1 MGVGREAIAVM
12 CDILNMPPPCQT
24 KALYIAH
31 MDAVDEKLAKAR
43 AHVHELH
50 KKERPDLTEDDII
63 EIAVSFDGTWSKRG
77 FTANFGVGFVISA
90 DSGQVLD
97 YGFASKICV
106 QCSRKKQKISEQSDE
121 FRTWYASHSAYCTE
135 NHAACSGAM
144 EKEIARRIWSNSL
157 SYNLRYKFM
166 ICDSDS
172 KAYDG
177 VWDIYGSCDNCNK
190 WENMDTR
197 SGWPPM
203 LMRSGKLI
211 MILVK
216 QIVQGS

>member
-24 KALYIAH
+24 KAWKDHSQALYNAH

-50 KKERPDLTEDDII
+50 RKQRPDLTEDDII
-63 EIAVSFDGTWSKRG
+63 EIAASFDGTWSKRG
-77 FTANFGVGFVISA
+77 FTTNLGVGFVISA

-106 QCSRKKQKISEQSDE
+106 QCSRKKQKISEQFDE

-135 NHAACSGAM
+135 NHAGSSGIM

-157 SYNLRYKFM
+157 SYNLRYKFV
-166 ICDSDS
+166 ICDGDR
-172 KAYDG
+172 KAYNG
-177 VWDIYGSCDNCNK
+177 VWDIYGSCDDCNK
-190 WENMDTR
+190 WENMDKK
-197 SGWPPM
+197 SNQC
-203 LMRSGKLI
+203 K
-211 MILVK
+211 K
-216 QIVQGS
+216 